1 MMMLSKKDRAVFRER
16 FKGAEINV
24 ASFMRPYAWC
34 DLAECGGMCCWGGV
48 WLEPEEQKVME
59 KNEAY
64 YRAQLPSVGVEIPA
78 DLPLLDKSDSMG
90 RFTAGTNVKPF
101 DYSKQAN
108 FSKDWD
114 HTACVFRRG
123 DGACGLQLLAVSE
136 GKPAWHYKPFY
147 CYLFPIDITQE
158 NGKTII
164 EVTDEREHNG
174 FSAKTLCG
182 RIRPEGKPGYEIFA
196 REIAALSELLDR
208 DIMAEIMAGIDAND
222 RLQSAV

>member
-1 MMMLSKKDRAVFRER
+1 MLLSKKDRAVFRER
-16 FKGAEINV
+16 FKNAEINI
-24 ASFMRPYAWC
+24 ASFLRPYAWC
-34 DLAECGGMCCWGGV
+34 DLAECKGMCCWGGV
-48 WLEPEEQKVME
+48 WLEPEEQKVIE
-59 KNEAY
+59 KNEVY
-64 YRAQLPSVGVEIPA
+64 LRANLPSVGVEI
-78 DLPLLDKSDSMG
+78 DKNLSLLDKSDSMG

-101 DYSKQAN
+101 DYSQQAN

-114 HTACVFRRG
+114 HTACVFRCG

-136 GKPAWHYKPFY
+136 GKEPWHYKPFY

-182 RIRPEGKPGYEIFA
+182 RIRPDGKEGYIIFA

-208 DIMAEIMAGIDAND
+208 DLMAEITAGIELN
-222 RLQSAV
+222 LQSNRV